1 MKLRFFIY
9 LILLI
14 RHQTFNSIWMS
25 GKKEDDEMAKE
36 YAKPFYNSAAWKN
49 MRKEIL
55 KRDNYKC
62 QCKGCHEVATEVHH
76 KTEITEENI
85 HDINITLNPNNLISL
100 CSECHKAITK
110 AEHGKEQIGIVRYVI
125 DESGYP
131 IPITPPR
138 WSLRFSGV
146 LKTEGIPH
154 VEPTGNASKGCRK
167 EVSIQWEMVIHRFT
181 QKKSEKR

>member
-1 MKLRFFIY
+1 MKLRFSIY

-14 RHQTFNSIWMS
+14 RCQTFNSIWMP

-110 AEHGKEQIGIVRYVI
+110 AEHGIWLS
-125 DESGYP
+125 DSNHS
-131 IPITPPR
+131 PR

>member
-1 MKLRFFIY
+1 MKLRFSIY

-14 RHQTFNSIWMS
+14 RCQTFNSIWMP

-55 KRDNYKC
+55 KRDDYKC

-131 IPITPPR
+131 IPITPP
-138 WSLRFSGV
+138 G
-146 LKTEGIPH
+146 GH
-154 VEPTGNASKGCRK
+154 
-167 EVSIQWEMVIHRFT
+167 
-181 QKKSEKR
+181 